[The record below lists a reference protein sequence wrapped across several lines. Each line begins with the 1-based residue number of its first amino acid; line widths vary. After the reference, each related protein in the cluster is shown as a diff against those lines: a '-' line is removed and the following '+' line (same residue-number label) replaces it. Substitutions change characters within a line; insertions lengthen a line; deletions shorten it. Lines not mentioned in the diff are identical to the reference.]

1 MGIQGD
7 PKVSERFCEAIQRSL
22 GDLKQKKINSS
33 KKFMQIPLK
42 VYFFEIKHDL
52 EGGGG
57 GSSGGTTTPSG
68 TTTGGG

>member
-1 MGIQGD
+1 
-7 PKVSERFCEAIQRSL
+7 
-22 GDLKQKKINSS
+22 
-33 KKFMQIPLK
+33 MQIALKANK

-68 TTTGGG
+68 TTIGGG